1 MIKEIRDQLI
11 TDIQENIGSLSK
23 VDKYRGEFEEGSDWN
38 PTDTAC
44 FIQVIGYKPKVRSSA
59 NTLLKSTVLIRIYS
73 GANFRHNKDG
83 LDVTEAVISLVDGGL
98 LDVDGS
104 LYRMAISEDGFDFIY
119 YERGFEGYAFNL
131 MITKS

>member
-11 TDIQENIGSLSK
+11 TDIQTEIGSLSK

-44 FIQVIGYKPKVRSSA
+44 FIQVVGYKPKVKTAA
-59 NTLLKSTVLIRIYS
+59 NTVLKSSVIIRIYS

-83 LDVTEAVISLVDGGL
+83 LDVTEAVIALVNGGL
-98 LDVDGS
+98 LTVDGNQ
-104 LYRMAISEDGFDFIY
+104 YRMSLADEGFDFIY

-131 MITKS
+131 LII

>member
-11 TDIQENIGSLSK
+11 TDIQTELGSLSK

-44 FIQVIGYKPKVRSSA
+44 FIQVVGYKPKVKTAS
-59 NTLLKSTVLIRIYS
+59 NTVLKSSVIIRIYS

-83 LDVTEAVISLVDGGL
+83 LDVTEAIISLVNGGL
-98 LDVDGS
+98 LTVGDNQYRIS
-104 LYRMAISEDGFDFIY
+104 LADEGFDFIY
-119 YERGFEGYAFNL
+119 YERGFEGYAFNIL
-131 MITKS
+131 II